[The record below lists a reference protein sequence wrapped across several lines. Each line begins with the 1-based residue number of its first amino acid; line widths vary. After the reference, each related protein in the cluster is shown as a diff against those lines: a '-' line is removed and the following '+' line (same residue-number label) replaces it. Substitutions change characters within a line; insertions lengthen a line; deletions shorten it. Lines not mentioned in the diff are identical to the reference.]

1 MKQLIEYVWEAILP
15 LECASYLGLVY
26 THTVHKH
33 PPPSPYGY
41 GELLPRPS
49 GGGVIYMKEGIQIYY
64 NDQLGGRSP
73 KGSDAIGDWVEDINK

>member
-15 LECASYLGLVY
+15 LECASYLGMY

-33 PPPSPYGY
+33 LPPSPYGY